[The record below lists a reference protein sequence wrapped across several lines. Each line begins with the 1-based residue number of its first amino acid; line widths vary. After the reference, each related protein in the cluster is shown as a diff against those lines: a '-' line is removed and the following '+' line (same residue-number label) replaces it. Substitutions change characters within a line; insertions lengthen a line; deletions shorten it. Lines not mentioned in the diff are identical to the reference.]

1 MKKNTWNDMLK
12 PVVVLVVICV
22 IASAGLAVTNQ
33 FTAPIIA
40 EQQAAAA
47 NQAYLV
53 VVPGADNFEEVT
65 DFATTNVQAVM
76 KATNGAGWAIKA
88 SAKGFGGDVPV
99 VVGFDAEGNIVGIQ
113 FMENSETAGYGQ
125 KLVDG
130 SAEGTAFAQQFI
142 GLAGT
147 QEIGKGVDALSGAT
161 VSSKAAVAAINTA
174 VNCFNEVA
182 LGQAAVIEEETPQM
196 TLEEALAE
204 LAGGAPTAIDTPE
217 GLDAAYQNGGV
228 TVLVGSGTGYTHDG
242 YGTPE
247 PLTVAVA
254 FDETGAITGM
264 WVDVSHQTPGIGDQA
279 GSEDFL
285 GQFTGVAD
293 EAGLDGVDTIAGATE
308 TTVGVKKVVRKCVQA
323 MAAMNPTAGGEGG
336 PVPGGDTSAP
346 ASAPENGQETS
357 QPADTSGAS
366 SAPAAS

>member
-1 MKKNTWNDMLK
+1 MKKSMWNDMVK
-12 PVVVLVVICV
+12 PVVVLVVICLL
-22 IASAGLAVTNQ
+22 ASAGLAVTNQ

-40 EQQAAAA
+40 DQQAAAA

-53 VVPGADNFEEVT
+53 VLPDADTFEEVT
-65 DFATTNVQAVM
+65 DFQTTNVQAVM
-76 KATNGAGWAIKA
+76 KAANGAGWAIKA

-99 VVGFDAEGNIVGIQ
+99 VVGFDAEGNIVGLQ

-130 SAEGTAFAQQFI
+130 SADGVAFAQQFI

-147 QEIGKGVDALSGAT
+147 QEIGKGVDAMTGAT

-182 LGQAAVIEEETPQM
+182 LGQAAVVEEETPQM
-196 TLEEALAE
+196 TLDEAVEML
-204 LAGGAPTAIDTPE
+204 LGGAPEAIDTPE
-217 GLDAAYQNGGV
+217 GLEAAYRSGGV
-228 TVLVGSGTGYTHDG
+228 TVLVAAGTGYTHDG
-242 YGTPE
+242 YGDPE

-279 GSEDFL
+279 ASEDFL
-285 GQFTGVAD
+285 AQYTGINNED
-293 EAGLDGVDTIAGATE
+293 GLSGVDTIAGATE
-308 TTVGVKKVVRKCVQA
+308 STVGVKKAVRKCLQA
-323 MAAMNPTAGGEGG
+323 MAAMGPAAGGEGES
-336 PVPGGDTSAP
+336 VPGGSTSAP
-346 ASAPENGQETS
+346 ASAPESQETS

-366 SAPAAS
+366 SASAAS